1 MDLKKINM
9 LLTRQQ
15 VKAKKRN
22 AQRLGQLLKDAR
34 KELEQSLVLI
44 EHTAIAQGCWGMAD
58 ISCSQ
63 DAHSII
69 GQILTLANQWNQF
82 NHFEIDEKLS
92 ELEEKFYPD

>member
-1 MDLKKINM
+1 M

-34 KELEQSLVLI
+34 KELEQSLAVI
-44 EHTAIAQGCWGMAD
+44 EHTAIAQGCLGAAD